1 MKKYI
6 PLLEMAARVY
16 VAFLLCAYGMGKII
30 GGQFHKRGQ
39 LPEEVAAQTLANAN
53 GYDLAWTFMG
63 FSHTYIVIIG
73 SLQIIGAVALLFD
86 KTKFIGIAILI
97 PILLNII
104 IFDAIF
110 FRANDYGAL
119 ASAVLYFTLLILVL
133 ILNKEKSKILIQQFI
148 SPSKLKWRFTFKGL
162 LVIAI
167 TLVLIFGLDQFLIQW
182 FGILPY

>member
-6 PLLEMAARVY
+6 PVLEISSRIY
-16 VAFLLCAYGMGKII
+16 VAFILCAYGLGKIV
-30 GGQFHKRGQ
+30 GGQFHRRGE
-39 LPEEVAAQTLANAN
+39 LPEEVAVQTLANAN

-63 FSHTYIVIIG
+63 FSHTYIIIIG
-73 SLQIIGAVALLFD
+73 SLQIIGAIALLFD
-86 KTKFIGIAILI
+86 KTKFIGITILI

-119 ASAVLYFTLLILVL
+119 ASAVLYFSLLVFIL
-133 ILNKEKSKILIQQFI
+133 ILNKEKSKALISQFI
-148 SPSKLKWRFTFKGL
+148 SSSQIKWRFSYRGFL
-162 LVIAI
+162 MLVTIIA
-167 TLVLIFGLDQFLIQW
+167 LIFGLDQCLIHW